1 MPLDKSKIDVS
12 AIFLGYM
19 ALVGD
24 VEKTALAFD
33 LSPADVAELAESEG
47 WADKIRRVSVMSKSE
62 KPGDWERA
70 QNRALCFVQAYQ
82 IRQLINRW
90 TQHLLNMDV
99 EQMLTETATLDKVGG
114 RHISARIV
122 SDLVTAAEACHRMSY
137 NALGDTVTER
147 IAQKGPDGTTGKLQ
161 DTHSAIISALNGA
174 AQLPFSKEVL
184 LGEANEV
191 AKVAKFD
198 QSERK
203 EIEQAET
210 GKPLGVAKND
220 QSGQK

>member
-1 MPLDKSKIDVS
+1 MAIDKSKLDVS

-33 LSPADVAELAESEG
+33 MLPADVAELAEAEG
-47 WADKIRRVSVMSKSE
+47 WANKIRRVSVMSKSE

-90 TQHLLNMDV
+90 TQHLLKMDV
-99 EQMLTETATLDKVGG
+99 EEMLTETATLDKVGG
-114 RHISARIV
+114 RHISARII

-147 IAQKGPDGTTGKLQ
+147 IAQKGPDGAPGKLQ
-161 DTHSAIISALNGA
+161 DTHAAIISALNGA
-174 AQLPFSKEVL
+174 AQLPLSKEVL
-184 LGEANEV
+184 LGEASDAV
-191 AKVAKFD
+191 KVAKFD

-203 EIEQAET
+203 ETER
-210 GKPLGVAKND
+210 LGEDKRLA
-220 QSGQK
+220 

>member
-1 MPLDKSKIDVS
+1 MPLDKSKIDV
-12 AIFLGYM
+12 AALFLGYM

-24 VEKTALAFD
+24 VEKTAIAFD
-33 LSPADVAELAESEG
+33 LAPADVAELAEAEG

-90 TQHLLNMDV
+90 TQHLLNMPID
-99 EQMLTETATLDKVGG
+99 QMLTETATLDKVGG
-114 RHISARIV
+114 RHVSARIV

-147 IAQKGPDGTTGKLQ
+147 MAQKGPDGAPGKLQ
-161 DTHSAIISALNGA
+161 DTHSAIIAALNGN
-174 AQLPFSKEVL
+174 AQLPLTKEL
-184 LGEANEV
+184 MMGEVIAV
-191 AKVAKFD
+191 TQVAKFD
-198 QSERK
+198 QPERK
-203 EIEQAET
+203 ETEQASED
-210 GKPLGVAKND
+210 KR
-220 QSGQK
+220 